1 MSANT
6 KLNSHQ
12 DPSIAQ
18 NSSRAAIPIAPP
30 AAMTGVT
37 VAAAIPV
44 EVFADGNVLLVE
56 EICPL
61 TLFPA
66 EVFADVVGCWRELTL
81 DEPLE
86 RVPLLKG

>member
-18 NSSRAAIPIAPP
+18 NSSRAAILIAPP
-30 AAMTGVT
+30 IAMTDIT
-37 VAAAIPV
+37 VAAAVPV
-44 EVFADGNVLLVE
+44 EVFADGYVLLIE
-56 EICPL
+56 KICPL

-66 EVFADVVGCWRELTL
+66 EVFVDVVGC
-81 DEPLE
+81 
-86 RVPLLKG
+86 